1 MVISEDVSVQVVL
14 RKNMGLTKPLITYI
28 FTIIIIIIIDITFTP
43 RWLSSD
49 AEDHDENWRPAPD
62 LGKAVGERADRPAE
76 AADGCSGCDDDDDN
90 DDNNDGDYNDNDDN
104 NGDDIDGDGDDYDDY
119 DGYDDSSGG
128 GGGVQQTSVP
138 SRSQQSSSTQQQV
151 VTVKYHYSIQDRL
164 PRVII
169 FAWGRFFFHYQTSSH
184 K

>member
-28 FTIIIIIIIDITFTP
+28 FTIIIIIIIIDITFTP

-76 AADGCSGCDDDDDN
+76 AADGCSRCDDHDNDAGDDDDYND
-90 DDNNDGDYNDNDDN
+90 DDNNDDGNIDDL
-104 NGDDIDGDGDDYDDY
+104 GIVYFRIKHEY
-119 DGYDDSSGG
+119 
-128 GGGVQQTSVP
+128 
-138 SRSQQSSSTQQQV
+138 
-151 VTVKYHYSIQDRL
+151 
-164 PRVII
+164 
-169 FAWGRFFFHYQTSSH
+169 FFLHRKLYVLNWWRGIN
-184 K
+184 